1 MEWST
6 ESEGRI
12 SLDME
17 KVLERKKRNKAA
29 LAIFKVIF
37 VLVVFGVVGG
47 YIWSSDYYRAS
58 VTALEALESGAVNEK
73 GDIVFDVEGTGK
85 GVIIYPGGKVD
96 EKAYAL
102 LAKSIS
108 EQGYDAY
115 VAKMPLRLAIL
126 GIGKA
131 ERIMAENTEV
141 TEWVII
147 GHSLGGVAASRFIVR
162 NPEGV
167 RGLVLLASYPDE
179 KTDLSDLGITVYSLL
194 GTEDRIVDRAA
205 LESADSRLGEG
216 LVSVEVPGGNH
227 SYFAN
232 YGVQDGD
239 GEASIGYGIQQSLVV
254 KAVSDIFVPAP
265 SGE

>member
-1 MEWST
+1 
-6 ESEGRI
+6 
-12 SLDME
+12 ME
-17 KVLERKKRNKAA
+17 KVRERKRRSKAT

-37 VLVVFGVVGG
+37 VLVVFGAVGG

-58 VTALEALESGAVNEK
+58 VTALEALESGVINEK
-73 GDIVFDVEGTGK
+73 GDIVFDVEGTDR

-96 EKAYAL
+96 EKAYVL

-126 GIGKA
+126 GTGRA
-131 ERIMAENTEV
+131 ERIMEENTEV

-147 GHSLGGVAASRFIVR
+147 GHSLGGVAASRFIVK
-162 NPEGV
+162 NPEGIK
-167 RGLVLLASYPDE
+167 GLILLASYPDD
-179 KTDLSDLGITVYSLL
+179 KTDLTAAGIKVQSLI

-205 LESADSRLGEG
+205 LGAADTRLGKDY
-216 LVSVEVPGGNH
+216 VKVEVPGGNH

-232 YGVQDGD
+232 YGVQEGD
-239 GEASIGYGIQQSLVV
+239 GEAIIGYGMQQSLVL
-254 KAVSDIFVPAP
+254 KAVSDIFAP
-265 SGE
+265 EPSAE

>member
-1 MEWST
+1 
-6 ESEGRI
+6 
-12 SLDME
+12 ME
-17 KVLERKKRNKAA
+17 KVSKRKRRSKAT
-29 LAIFKVIF
+29 LATLKVIF
-37 VLVVFGVVGG
+37 VLVVFGAVGG

-58 VTALEALESGAVNEK
+58 VTALEALESGEVSER
-73 GDIVFDVEGTGK
+73 GDIVFDIEGSDK

-126 GIGKA
+126 GIGRA
-131 ERIMAENTEV
+131 ERIMEENSEV

-147 GHSLGGVAASRFIVR
+147 GHSLGGVAASRYIVKD
-162 NPEGV
+162 PEGV
-167 RGLVLLASYPDE
+167 KGLVLLASYPDE
-179 KTDLSDLGITVYSLL
+179 KTDLAAAGIKVQSLI

-205 LESADSRLGEG
+205 FGAADVRLGKDY
-216 LVSVEVPGGNH
+216 VKVEVPGGNH

-232 YGVQDGD
+232 YGVQEGD
-239 GEASIGYGIQQSLVV
+239 GEATIGYGIQQSLVL
-254 KAVSDIFVPAP
+254 KAVSEIFAPVP

>member
-1 MEWST
+1 
-6 ESEGRI
+6 
-12 SLDME
+12 ME
-17 KVLERKKRNKAA
+17 KVSKRKRRSKATLAA
-29 LAIFKVIF
+29 LKVIF
-37 VLVVFGVVGG
+37 VLVVFGAVGG

-58 VTALEALESGAVNEK
+58 VTALEALESGEVSER
-73 GDIVFDVEGTGK
+73 GDIVFDIEGSDK

-126 GIGKA
+126 GIGRA
-131 ERIMAENTEV
+131 ERIMEENSEV

-147 GHSLGGVAASRFIVR
+147 GHSLGGVAASRYIVKD
-162 NPEGV
+162 PEGV
-167 RGLVLLASYPDE
+167 KGLVLLASYPDE
-179 KTDLSDLGITVYSLL
+179 KTDLAAAGIKVQSLI

-205 LESADSRLGEG
+205 FGAADVRLGKDY
-216 LVSVEVPGGNH
+216 VKVEVPGGNH

-232 YGVQDGD
+232 YGVQEGD
-239 GEASIGYGIQQSLVV
+239 GEATIGYGIQQSLVL
-254 KAVSDIFVPAP
+254 KAVSEIFAPVP

>member
-1 MEWST
+1 
-6 ESEGRI
+6 
-12 SLDME
+12 ME
-17 KVLERKKRNKAA
+17 KVSKRKRRSKATIA
-29 LAIFKVIF
+29 TLKVIF
-37 VLVVFGVVGG
+37 VLAVFGAVGG

-58 VTALEALESGAVNEK
+58 VTALEALESGEVNER
-73 GDIVFDVEGTGK
+73 GDIVFDVEGTDK

-126 GIGKA
+126 GIGRA
-131 ERIMAENTEV
+131 ERIMEENTEV
-141 TEWVII
+141 NEWVMV
-147 GHSLGGVAASRFIVR
+147 GHSLGGVAASRFIVKD
-162 NPEGV
+162 PHGIK
-167 RGLVLLASYPDE
+167 GLVLLGSYPDD
-179 KTDLSDLGITVYSLL
+179 KTDLASAGIKVHSLI

-205 LESADSRLGEG
+205 LGAADKRLGKDF
-216 LVSVEVPGGNH
+216 VKVDVQGGNH

-239 GEASIGYGIQQSLVV
+239 GEAAIGYGIQQSLVL
-254 KAVSDIFVPAP
+254 KAVSDIFASEP

>member
-1 MEWST
+1 
-6 ESEGRI
+6 
-12 SLDME
+12 ME
-17 KVLERKKRNKAA
+17 KVSERKKGNKAT

-37 VLVVFGVVGG
+37 VLAVFGAVGG

-58 VTALEALESGAVNEK
+58 VTALEALESGEVNDR
-73 GDIVFDVEGTGK
+73 GDIVFDVEGTDK

-126 GIGKA
+126 GIGRA
-131 ERIMAENTEV
+131 ERIMEENKEV
-141 TEWVII
+141 TEWVIV
-147 GHSLGGVAASRFIVR
+147 GHSLGGVAASRFIVKD
-162 NPEGV
+162 PEGIK
-167 RGLVLLASYPDE
+167 GLVLLGSYPDD
-179 KTDLSDLGITVYSLL
+179 KTDLASAGIRVQSLI

-205 LESADSRLGEG
+205 LGAADTRLGKDY
-216 LVSVEVPGGNH
+216 VKVDVQGGNH

-232 YGVQDGD
+232 YGVQEGD
-239 GEASIGYGIQQSLVV
+239 GEAAIGYGMQQSLVL
-254 KAVSDIFVPAP
+254 KAVSDIFAP
-265 SGE
+265 EPSAE